1 MKLRSKLLLSATCLL
16 TISVAATATSAYA
29 WFISNRQATV
39 AINNATVKTNATNLK
54 ITGVSTQNGTV
65 SNPIDNKS
73 TTITSTVTAT
83 DISGNG
89 IKFYKPRLSPG
100 YNGTTNYKALKIEE
114 VKPEQNYY
122 HEFSLNF
129 SQTNTGVKTG
139 VYLGSGST
147 VKSTKKP
154 DLPKAA
160 RIAFSTDNFT
170 NVKLYL
176 APAGAEQTF
185 FLKKTSDTEVD
196 MKPTLATEVVGA
208 FTEISNFSTDNS
220 GYKYSAALP
229 TTNDDVT
236 DATDKDNK
244 PKSTFY
250 LGELSSSITTLTVKI
265 RIWFEGMDKNCITD
279 YIADDLS
286 ANLNFYGVNMDI

>member
-39 AINNATVKTNATNLK
+39 AINKADVKTNATNLK
-54 ITGVSTQNGTV
+54 IIGVSSQGGTV
-65 SNPIDNKS
+65 TPGKDNES
-73 TTITSTVTAT
+73 TTIASTVVAT
-83 DISGNG
+83 DISGDG
-89 IKFYKPRLSPG
+89 INFFKPRLSPG
-100 YNGTTNYKALKIEE
+100 YNGTNNYKALKIEE

-122 HEFSLNF
+122 HEFSLKF

-147 VKSTKKP
+147 VASATKEN
-154 DLPKAA
+154 LPLAT

-176 APAGAEQTF
+176 APKGADQRYY
-185 FLKKTSDTEVD
+185 LKNKSDAEVD
-196 MKPTLATEVVGA
+196 MNPEAATTVVGA
-208 FTEISNFSTDNS
+208 FTDISTSNS
-220 GYKYSAALP
+220 NRGYNYSAALP
-229 TTNDDVT
+229 TTDDDVT
-236 DATDKDNK
+236 DATAKDDK

-250 LGELSSSITTLTVKI
+250 LGELSSTTTTLTVTI

-279 YIADDLS
+279 NIADDLS
-286 ANLNFYGVNMDI
+286 ANLNFYGVNMGI